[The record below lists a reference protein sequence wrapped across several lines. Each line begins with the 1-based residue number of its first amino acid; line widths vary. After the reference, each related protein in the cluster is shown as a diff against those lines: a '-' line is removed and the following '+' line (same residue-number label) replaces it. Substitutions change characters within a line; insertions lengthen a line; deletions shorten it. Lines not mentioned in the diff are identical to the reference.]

1 MCTRVCTTDRD
12 RPGKM
17 AVTKSVPVMMS
28 QTISTAA
35 DLGLLQFFFYQSYH
49 RKKCVFNIYYSNKMT
64 VIVRINY
71 SQHLQKGNIKLASTV
86 QWE

>member
-1 MCTRVCTTDRD
+1 MCTKVCTTDKD

-35 DLGLLQFFFYQSYH
+35 DLGLLRFLFF
-49 RKKCVFNIYYSNKMT
+49 
-64 VIVRINY
+64 
-71 SQHLQKGNIKLASTV
+71 IKLSKKKMCLYKYMIIIK
-86 QWE
+86 

>member
-1 MCTRVCTTDRD
+1 MCTKVCTTDKD

-35 DLGLLQFFFYQSYH
+35 DLGLLQVFFLFFI
-49 RKKCVFNIYYSNKMT
+49 K
-64 VIVRINY
+64 VIIEKNVSSVYKYMIHVITRR
-71 SQHLQKGNIKLASTV
+71 L
-86 QWE
+86 

>member
-1 MCTRVCTTDRD
+1 MCTRVCTTDKD

-35 DLGLLQFFFYQSYH
+35 DLGLLRVFFFYQ
-49 RKKCVFNIYYSNKMT
+49 I
-64 VIVRINY
+64 
-71 SQHLQKGNIKLASTV
+71 IKEKNVSL
-86 QWE
+86 

>member
-1 MCTRVCTTDRD
+1 MCTRVCTTDKD

-35 DLGLLQFFFYQSYH
+35 DLGWLRFFFYQ
-49 RKKCVFNIYYSNKMT
+49 I
-64 VIVRINY
+64 
-71 SQHLQKGNIKLASTV
+71 IKEKNVSL
-86 QWE
+86 

>member
-1 MCTRVCTTDRD
+1 MCTRVCTTDKD

-35 DLGLLQFFFYQSYH
+35 DLGLLRFFFLSNYQ
-49 RKKCVFNIYYSNKMT
+49 RKKGVFS
-64 VIVRINY
+64 
-71 SQHLQKGNIKLASTV
+71 
-86 QWE
+86 

>member
-1 MCTRVCTTDRD
+1 MCTKVCTTDKD

-35 DLGLLQFFFYQSYH
+35 DLGLLRFFF
-49 RKKCVFNIYYSNKMT
+49 F
-64 VIVRINY
+64 
-71 SQHLQKGNIKLASTV
+71 IKLSKKKMCHYKYMIMIK
-86 QWE
+86 

>member
-1 MCTRVCTTDRD
+1 MCTKVCTTDKD

-35 DLGLLQFFFYQSYH
+35 DLGLLRVFFF
-49 RKKCVFNIYYSNKMT
+49 
-64 VIVRINY
+64 
-71 SQHLQKGNIKLASTV
+71 IKLSKKKMCLYKYMIIIK
-86 QWE
+86 

>member
-1 MCTRVCTTDRD
+1 MCTRVCTTDKD

-35 DLGLLQFFFYQSYH
+35 DLGLLRFFFLSNYQ
-49 RKKCVFNIYYSNKMT
+49 RKKCVIINI
-64 VIVRINY
+64 
-71 SQHLQKGNIKLASTV
+71 
-86 QWE
+86 

>member
-1 MCTRVCTTDRD
+1 MCTKVCTTDKD

-35 DLGLLQFFFYQSYH
+35 DLGLLRFFFFYQSYH
-49 RKKCVFNIYYSNKMT
+49 RKKCVFINI
-64 VIVRINY
+64 
-71 SQHLQKGNIKLASTV
+71 
-86 QWE
+86 

>member
-28 QTISTAA
+28 QTISTVA
-35 DLGLLQFFFYQSYH
+35 DLGLLRFCFVFYQ
-49 RKKCVFNIYYSNKMT
+49 I
-64 VIVRINY
+64 
-71 SQHLQKGNIKLASTV
+71 IKEKNVSL
-86 QWE
+86 

>member
-1 MCTRVCTTDRD
+1 MCTKVCTTDKD

-35 DLGLLQFFFYQSYH
+35 DLGLLRFLFF
-49 RKKCVFNIYYSNKMT
+49 
-64 VIVRINY
+64 
-71 SQHLQKGNIKLASTV
+71 IKLSKKKICLYKYMIIIK
-86 QWE
+86 

>member
-1 MCTRVCTTDRD
+1 MCTRVCTTDKD

-35 DLGLLQFFFYQSYH
+35 DLGLLQVFFF
-49 RKKCVFNIYYSNKMT
+49 
-64 VIVRINY
+64 
-71 SQHLQKGNIKLASTV
+71 IKLSKKKMCLYKYMIIIK
-86 QWE
+86 

>member
-1 MCTRVCTTDRD
+1 MCTKVCTTDRD

-35 DLGLLQFFFYQSYH
+35 DLGLLRFLFF
-49 RKKCVFNIYYSNKMT
+49 
-64 VIVRINY
+64 
-71 SQHLQKGNIKLASTV
+71 IKLSKKKMCLYKYMIIIK
-86 QWE
+86 

>member
-1 MCTRVCTTDRD
+1 MCTRVCTTDKD

-35 DLGLLQFFFYQSYH
+35 DLGLLQVFFF
-49 RKKCVFNIYYSNKMT
+49 
-64 VIVRINY
+64 
-71 SQHLQKGNIKLASTV
+71 IKLSKKKMCHYKYMIMIK
-86 QWE
+86 

>member
-1 MCTRVCTTDRD
+1 MCTRVCTTDKD

-35 DLGLLQFFFYQSYH
+35 DLGLLRFLFF
-49 RKKCVFNIYYSNKMT
+49 
-64 VIVRINY
+64 
-71 SQHLQKGNIKLASTV
+71 IKLSKKKICLYKYMIIIK
-86 QWE
+86 

>member
-1 MCTRVCTTDRD
+1 MCTKVCTTDKD

-35 DLGLLQFFFYQSYH
+35 DLGLLRFCFVFYQSYH
-49 RKKCVFNIYYSNKMT
+49 RKKCVFS
-64 VIVRINY
+64 
-71 SQHLQKGNIKLASTV
+71 L
-86 QWE
+86 

>member
-1 MCTRVCTTDRD
+1 
-12 RPGKM
+12 M

-35 DLGLLQFFFYQSYH
+35 DLGLLRFFFFYQIIKEKNVSLEI
-49 RKKCVFNIYYSNKMT
+49 CDNNKMI

-71 SQHLQKGNIKLASTV
+71 NQHLQKGNIKLASTV

>member
-1 MCTRVCTTDRD
+1 MCTRVCTTDKD

-35 DLGLLQFFFYQSYH
+35 DLGLLQVFFFYQIFKEKNVS
-49 RKKCVFNIYYSNKMT
+49 
-64 VIVRINY
+64 
-71 SQHLQKGNIKLASTV
+71 L
-86 QWE
+86 

>member
-1 MCTRVCTTDRD
+1 MCTKVCTTDKD

-35 DLGLLQFFFYQSYH
+35 DLGLLRVFFF
-49 RKKCVFNIYYSNKMT
+49 
-64 VIVRINY
+64 
-71 SQHLQKGNIKLASTV
+71 IKLSKKKICLYKYIIIIK
-86 QWE
+86 

>member
-1 MCTRVCTTDRD
+1 MCTKVCTTDKD

-35 DLGLLQFFFYQSYH
+35 DLGLLQFFFLSNYQ
-49 RKKCVFNIYYSNKMT
+49 RKKCVIINI
-64 VIVRINY
+64 
-71 SQHLQKGNIKLASTV
+71 
-86 QWE
+86 

>member
-1 MCTRVCTTDRD
+1 MCTRVCTTDKD

-35 DLGLLQFFFYQSYH
+35 DLGLLRFLFF
-49 RKKCVFNIYYSNKMT
+49 
-64 VIVRINY
+64 
-71 SQHLQKGNIKLASTV
+71 IKLSKKKMCLYKYMIIIK
-86 QWE
+86 

>member
-1 MCTRVCTTDRD
+1 MCTRVCTTDKD

-35 DLGLLQFFFYQSYH
+35 DLGLFNTGFFFI
-49 RKKCVFNIYYSNKMT
+49 K
-64 VIVRINY
+64 VIIEKNVYLIFIIVT
-71 SQHLQKGNIKLASTV
+71 K
-86 QWE
+86 

>member
-1 MCTRVCTTDRD
+1 MCTKVCTTDKD

-35 DLGLLQFFFYQSYH
+35 DLGLLRFFFLSNYQ
-49 RKKCVFNIYYSNKMT
+49 RKKCVIINI
-64 VIVRINY
+64 
-71 SQHLQKGNIKLASTV
+71 
-86 QWE
+86 